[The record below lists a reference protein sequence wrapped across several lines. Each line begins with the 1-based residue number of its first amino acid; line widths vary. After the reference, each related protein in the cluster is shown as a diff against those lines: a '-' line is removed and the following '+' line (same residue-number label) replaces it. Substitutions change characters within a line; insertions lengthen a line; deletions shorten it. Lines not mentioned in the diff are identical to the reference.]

1 MEKEIIWSK
10 TAQNQLEKIYFYLLK
25 NSKSDRI
32 SNKIIDTVYN
42 SVSILNTNW
51 EIYELDEMKISNN
64 GDYRAFEI
72 YSYRISYKITSEAIH
87 VLRIRHSN
95 RNPKIL

>member
-32 SNKIIDTVYN
+32 TNKIIDTVYN

-72 YSYRISYKITSEAIH
+72 CSYRISYKITPEAIH
-87 VLRIRHSN
+87 VLRVQHIS